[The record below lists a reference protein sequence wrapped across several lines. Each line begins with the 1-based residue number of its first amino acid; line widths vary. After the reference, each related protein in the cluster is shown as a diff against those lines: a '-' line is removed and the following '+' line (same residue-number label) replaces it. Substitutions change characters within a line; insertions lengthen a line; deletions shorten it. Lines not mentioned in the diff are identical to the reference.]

1 MPEPDAA
8 PRQPGTPRDNPAPL
22 SVAVAPT
29 RTRPAGE
36 HDPGCRNPAI
46 VVARQLAKRRA
57 AVLCIEG
64 NLPCLTLLERILE
77 HHDAG
82 ELIPATTATIGLK
95 LAHDH
100 HPDLIL
106 LDLHLPDMPGADLLK
121 HLKTDRRTREIPVIV
136 LTADATGSQS
146 ETVRQ
151 FGAAGYFT
159 KPFDIHELFETIA
172 HHLDPPPPSTREG
185 DLPGSP
191 HAGRPRLSSHRH
203 VTRGDL

>member
-106 LDLHLPDMPGADLLK
+106 LDLHLPDMSGTEVLK
-121 HLKTDRRTREIPVIV
+121 RLKTDQPTRDIPVVV
-136 LTADATGSQS
+136 LTANASKGRAEHITQLGAAAYLTKPLDVPRFIDAIAHILDATSMP
-146 ETVRQ
+146 
-151 FGAAGYFT
+151 A
-159 KPFDIHELFETIA
+159 P
-172 HHLDPPPPSTREG
+172 
-185 DLPGSP
+185 
-191 HAGRPRLSSHRH
+191 
-203 VTRGDL
+203 